1 MTDDLK
7 RKSKEISDHK
17 RENKRLK
24 WKWKLGSWN
33 GKAFYMESI
42 WKMENSIWILPL
54 ESRYHHIGQGP
65 NYAKQSCI

>member
-7 RKSKEISDHK
+7 RKSKEVSDLK

-42 WKMENSIWILPL
+42 WKMGNQNKVA
-54 ESRYHHIGQGP
+54 YNVHI
-65 NYAKQSCI
+65 KLIH